1 METMYSYMKY
11 LIQEEPIITDEG
23 KQIEV
28 FHLDIQDEPEIFE
41 DWAKQFRRN
50 YCSDEKLQHMTY
62 VMGIESS
69 KYLNENKLPCVSS
82 TKSGD
87 FGEILV
93 SDYLQYFENYLVPR
107 TRFNSRENK
116 DRPTLGSDALGYRY
130 DPKAPGNAEVI
141 VIEVKS
147 SASNKTDFKAK
158 NRLQEAINDSNKD
171 FERFSTSIVASYEKL
186 FNSNQDEANILSRF
200 LNITDNPYQVTY
212 GAVAIHSNVSFNLDT
227 IKQVIT
233 KNHVACDK
241 LKLLVIH
248 SEKLMDFINA
258 LYLKASDV

>member
-1 METMYSYMKY
+1 MSSYMKY
-11 LIQEEPIITDEG
+11 LKPEEPIITDEG
-23 KQIEV
+23 RTIEV
-28 FHLDIQDEPEIFE
+28 FHLDIQEEPEIFE
-41 DWAKQFRRN
+41 EWAIQFRRN

-69 KYLNENKLPCVSS
+69 KYLNESVPS

-116 DRPTLGSDALGYRY
+116 DKPTLGSDALGYRY
-130 DPKAPGNAEVI
+130 DPKSPSNAEVI

-212 GAVAIHSNVSFNLDT
+212 GAVAVHSNVSFNLDT

-233 KNHVACDK
+233 EDHVACDK

-258 LYLKASDV
+258 LYLKAGEV